1 MDSAIQRL
9 NKQGLDRNHENF
21 AKIHTT
27 RRWRTKSNFIRW
39 QQRGFRNLVDVI
51 KRRLRQIRASQ
62 RAGLSQNML
71 LYNITVEE
79 NIQFR
84 AKVKHVKST

>member
-1 MDSAIQRL
+1 ME
-9 NKQGLDRNHENF
+9 NKE
-21 AKIHTT
+21 K
-27 RRWRTKSNFIRW
+27 FIRW
-39 QQRGFRNLVDVI
+39 QQRGFRNLVDVM

-79 NIQFR
+79 YIQFR
-84 AKVKHVKST
+84 AKVKHVKVHNI